1 MARYFSALFSASKN
15 FPKYSGLAAGGSMAL
30 FGLSPL
36 ILSFFASIWFSD
48 PRRGL
53 DVAGFTAFLAILT
66 GVVHVI
72 GAINMTVEPMSVQD
86 VVSPRSLEDRHE
98 GPEAHSEST
107 PLLPKKPP
115 FQTYDRVWDVIR
127 DWHFWVLGLVV
138 LLTLGSVS
146 NTLPYICLAGLC
158 KLQCEMVIA
167 NIGTISL
174 ALPVKDITN
183 RVSSLASKTGGSTAA
198 AQVRLL
204 SLSNTISRVTTGPM
218 ADFTSPVASYLPSGL
233 LALPHQHRISRVVF
247 LLGACVLMTLAFL
260 WMSFGVTSQQGI
272 WVFRFATVRL
282 DEVPSYQV
290 PLLIQR

>member
-1 MARYFSALFSASKN
+1 
-15 FPKYSGLAAGGSMAL
+15 
-30 FGLSPL
+30 
-36 ILSFFASIWFSD
+36 
-48 PRRGL
+48 
-53 DVAGFTAFLAILT
+53 
-66 GVVHVI
+66 
-72 GAINMTVEPMSVQD
+72 
-86 VVSPRSLEDRHE
+86 
-98 GPEAHSEST
+98 
-107 PLLPKKPP
+107 
-115 FQTYDRVWDVIR
+115 
-127 DWHFWVLGLVV
+127 
-138 LLTLGSVS
+138 
-146 NTLPYICLAGLC
+146 
-158 KLQCEMVIA
+158 MVIA

-174 ALPVKDITN
+174 ALPVKEITN

-204 SLSNTISRVTTGPM
+204 SLSNTISRLTTGPM

-272 WVFRFATVRL
+272 WVFRFAIVRL